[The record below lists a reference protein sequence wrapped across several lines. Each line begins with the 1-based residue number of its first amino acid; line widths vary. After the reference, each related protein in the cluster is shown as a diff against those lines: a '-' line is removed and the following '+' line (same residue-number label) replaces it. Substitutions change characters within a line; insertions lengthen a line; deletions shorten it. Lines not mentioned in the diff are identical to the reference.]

1 MMESWKRIDWID
13 DIPPIYE
20 VSDEGNIRT
29 IGRNRRYKNT
39 LNSVFYKEHIK
50 KQQTDKNGYKRV
62 MLYGKKPLK
71 KFIPVHR
78 LVATAFIPNPK
89 GYLQVNH
96 KDENKS
102 NNMVKNL
109 EWCDCTYNNNYGS
122 RNDRISKMKTGIKR
136 PYMKRNAKG
145 QFIKNTEK
153 EEE

>member
-1 MMESWKRIDWID
+1 
-13 DIPPIYE
+13 
-20 VSDEGNIRT
+20 
-29 IGRNRRYKNT
+29 
-39 LNSVFYKEHIK
+39 VFYKEHIK